1 MTRRKALERRETKIR
16 NCETTLQAIWPIA
29 KSLMKRDGPKASTV
43 IHGPLGL
50 KYHPL
55 ETANA
60 TADYLEIQFT
70 SHDLCDDKLKRRVE
84 ARVQALLEAV
94 GNNPLKYRVAY
105 TNQ

>member
-1 MTRRKALERRETKIR
+1 MTRRQAVERRKTKIS
-16 NCETTLQAIWPIA
+16 NCDITCQAIWPIA
-29 KSLMKRDGPKASTV
+29 KSLIKRTRPKTSIA

-55 ETANA
+55 EKANA

-70 SHDLCDDKLKRRVE
+70 SHDLCDDNLERRVE
-84 ARVQALLEAV
+84 ARIQVLLEAV
-94 GNNPLKYRVAY
+94 CNNPLKISCH